1 MSTGRK
7 FDDDDYGFNENGRG
21 YSGESIG
28 SWIPTIIFLFCFPPV
43 GVILLV
49 LKLLGL
55 SGRSRRPLS
64 RHPYDI
70 QQSEAR
76 AAEKTSSDSYRTY
89 RRETRE
95 KDRGKKKKRRDDSN
109 HAVTHRSGKGFLVPG
124 IILSCIFGFTSA
136 QEIFNTLR
144 YGDFFYSLPDIFTP
158 LAFFG
163 GGLFL
168 LYLGVIK
175 DKKARRYR
183 NYLALIGKQ
192 ESIALTTLAQ
202 ATGFSPRRVRED
214 LLDMLELGLLPAGY
228 LDMST
233 GRLVLTEEGIHD
245 PEPELNKEE
254 APAGM
259 EREEAVLTEIREVN
273 DAIADP
279 TMSAK
284 IDRVGEITGKIFTYL
299 RENPDKEGQL
309 RSFLSYY
316 LPTTLKILR
325 AYGQMES
332 QGVEGENIR
341 SAKKRIEGMMDKVED
356 GFEKQLDLLFRDS
369 AMDIT
374 SDVEV
379 LERMLDKDGLGGQ
392 GLTLGGS

>member
-1 MSTGRK
+1 MSGSHK
-7 FDDDDYGFNENGRG
+7 YDYNYGFDDGGQGPN
-21 YSGESIG
+21 SGGEGIG

-43 GVILLV
+43 GVVLLA
-49 LKLLGL
+49 LKLMGL
-55 SGRSRRPLS
+55 SGVSRRRYS

-70 QQSEAR
+70 QHAQDRPDLEER
-76 AAEKTSSDSYRTY
+76 ADVSRAD
-89 RRETRE
+89 RREAA
-95 KDRGKKKKRRDDSN
+95 KDKRKKRRDERRGSP
-109 HAVTHRSGKGFLVPG
+109 ASLSGKSFLIPG
-124 IILSCIFGFTSA
+124 AILSAVFGLA
-136 QEIFNTLR
+136 AADEIFSALRFGTLLS
-144 YGDFFYSLPDIFTP
+144 SLPDIFTP
-158 LAFFG
+158 LAFLG

-168 LYLGVIK
+168 LYLGVTK

-202 ATGFSPRRVRED
+202 ATGLSIRRVRED
-214 LLDMLELGLLPAGY
+214 LLDMLELGLLPTGY

-233 GRLVLTEEGIHD
+233 GRLVLSEDGIHD
-245 PEPELNKEE
+245 PEPEPEAE
-254 APAGM
+254 QAPAGM
-259 EREEAVLTEIREVN
+259 EREEAVLTEIRTVN

-325 AYGQMES
+325 AYAQMEA

-341 SAKKRIEGMMDKVED
+341 SAKHRIEGMMDKVVD
-356 GFEKQLDLLFRDS
+356 GFEKQLDLLFRDN
-369 AMDIT
+369 AMDIA

-379 LERMLDKDGLGGQ
+379 LERMLEKDGLGRQ

>member
-1 MSTGRK
+1 MSGSHK
-7 FDDDDYGFNENGRG
+7 YDYNYGFDDGGQGPN
-21 YSGESIG
+21 SGGEGIG

-43 GVILLV
+43 GVVLLA
-49 LKLLGL
+49 LKLMGL
-55 SGRSRRPLS
+55 SGRSRRRYS

-70 QQSEAR
+70 QHAQDRPDLEER
-76 AAEKTSSDSYRTY
+76 ADVSRAD
-89 RRETRE
+89 RREAA
-95 KDRGKKKKRRDDSN
+95 KDKRKKRRDERRGSP
-109 HAVTHRSGKGFLVPG
+109 ASLSGKSFLIPG
-124 IILSCIFGFTSA
+124 AILSAVFGLA
-136 QEIFNTLR
+136 AADEIFSALRFGTLLS
-144 YGDFFYSLPDIFTP
+144 SLPDIFTP
-158 LAFFG
+158 LAFLG

-168 LYLGVIK
+168 LYLGVTK

-202 ATGFSPRRVRED
+202 ATGLSIRRVRED
-214 LLDMLELGLLPAGY
+214 LLDMLELGLLPTGY

-233 GRLVLTEEGIHD
+233 GRLVLSEDGIHD
-245 PEPELNKEE
+245 PEPEPEAE
-254 APAGM
+254 QAPAGM
-259 EREEAVLTEIREVN
+259 EREEAVLTEIRTVN

-325 AYGQMES
+325 AYAQMEA

-341 SAKKRIEGMMDKVED
+341 SAKHRIEGMMDKVVD
-356 GFEKQLDLLFRDS
+356 GFEKQLDLLFRDN
-369 AMDIT
+369 AMDIA

-379 LERMLDKDGLGGQ
+379 LERMLEKDGLGRQ